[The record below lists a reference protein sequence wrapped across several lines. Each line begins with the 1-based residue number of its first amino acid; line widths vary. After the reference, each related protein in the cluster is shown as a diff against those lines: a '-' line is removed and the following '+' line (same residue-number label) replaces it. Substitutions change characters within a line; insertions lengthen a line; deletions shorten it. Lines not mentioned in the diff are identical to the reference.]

1 MVFLNEKL
9 ADKGLKL
16 ILTNFAEDCLSESF
30 QIILS
35 HKLSNGSSINFK
47 TFVITMLIEHM

>member
-9 ADKGLKL
+9 ADEGLKL

-35 HKLSNGSSINFK
+35 HKFSNGSSINFK